1 MTWKIFFFTLMS
13 ASDLCR
19 PYYKY

>member
-1 MTWKIFFFTLMS
+1 MS
-13 ASDLCR
+13 AGDLCR